1 MLPGK
6 IPPSVG
12 YPDLSIKKTL
22 RRVCDLLTI
31 LISKVMDK
39 SIFFQINKFTACEF
53 KDKKEAPDCLRAFNL
68 MEVIHLFQGKNYLRT

>member
-1 MLPGK
+1 
-6 IPPSVG
+6 
-12 YPDLSIKKTL
+12 
-22 RRVCDLLTI
+22 
-31 LISKVMDK
+31 MDK